1 MKAQKLR
8 GREKI
13 LSARIAS
20 IFVLTTLLLSAP
32 LAQALP
38 VDKDFTSSGQ
48 ILDGE
53 EWNNVSIYND
63 DTIVDMLG
71 GLVDQ
76 MQTYDSSMLNVT
88 GGEIYS
94 LYTREYSFANI
105 SGGTLG
111 GVMTWDHAT
120 ANLFDGGSVFSL
132 GAGVSGIINM
142 MGGTTEYLHAGGSCT
157 FNLYG
162 GAVTDS
168 LNAWDFATVNIYGYG
183 FDYDP
188 SAGNYNGGQLT
199 GLWFDDTTFTIDLYD
214 TVTYDHINLVPE
226 PSSLILF
233 ALSALLLI
241 RKK

>member
-1 MKAQKLR
+1 MKTKVIT
-8 GREKI
+8 I
-13 LSARIAS
+13 LAAVMLIPVSQVQA
-20 IFVLTTLLLSAP
+20 VLDIYSDAVIQEGDYYDMVVNVYDTPPDHTT
-32 LAQALP
+32 
-38 VDKDFTSSGQ
+38 
-48 ILDGE
+48 
-53 EWNNVSIYND
+53 
-63 DTIVDMLG
+63 VDMTG
-71 GLVDQ
+71 GFVHNLRP
-76 MQTYDSSMLNVT
+76 YDSSIINMT
-88 GGEIYS
+88 GGEIRTLDAFNS
-94 LYTREYSFANI
+94 STANI
-105 SGGTLG
+105 SGGD
-111 GVMTWDHAT
+111 VRSVFTWDHAT
-120 ANLFDGGSVFSL
+120 TNLYDGGAVFSL
-132 GAGVSGIINM
+132 GAGISGTINM

-214 TVTYDHINLVPE
+214 PVTYDHINLVPE

-233 ALSALLLI
+233 ALGALLLR